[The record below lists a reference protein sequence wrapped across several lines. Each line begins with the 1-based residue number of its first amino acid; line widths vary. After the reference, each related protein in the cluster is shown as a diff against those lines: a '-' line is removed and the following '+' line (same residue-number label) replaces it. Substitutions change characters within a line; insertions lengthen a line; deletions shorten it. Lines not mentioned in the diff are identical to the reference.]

1 MSFITQYNSKI
12 GLKLMLLLPVLVILL
27 LIGSNFQPDIE
38 NPVAILAL
46 LLWVILFLNS
56 LLVSF
61 GGFSL
66 SRGFS
71 SEVTKQK
78 SAGFPI
84 ESLDGFPETKSSI
97 RTVFS
102 SSFFIT
108 IVVLISL
115 VTYVL
120 LFVIESQIKQDS
132 SLETLVPSWLRLTVV
147 FVALGLILI
156 AIGIA
161 LLLSLPDKPALVPGA
176 LMKYFYPNKIPT
188 QVDNFLGDTISSF
201 LDPIT
206 RLRWDEWSESISQGL
221 AENYLIEKSQSDRLA
236 VAREKILLFAYLNL
250 TMPKLVNDYIVNS
263 ELGELFSSQDLLQ
276 DVLDGKGSDISWEI
290 LKNIIKEVQGEA
302 PEIFTIVDRLIVE
315 LKDNLK
321 NFKDSDLWVSV
332 AVPNKV
338 SGNRNPFR
346 LMVFML
352 NKSKEFTDKKR
363 PVNVKLINYDVGNNS
378 TLPDNY
384 HIFLDEAEG
393 LAITADELP
402 FISDQQT
409 DIVGVVSSILQ
420 VGDAV
425 WFQIYKSRFGYHIY
439 NIRVEEEGKG
449 SVFGSSMKIQL
460 ARDLLFYFQQYGG
473 KLSALGGAIIP
484 VVGFLLSYMNILK

>member
-1 MSFITQYNSKI
+1 MSFITQYNTKI
-12 GLKLMLLLPVLVILL
+12 GLKLMLLLPVLVILFL
-27 LIGSNFQPDIE
+27 LGSNFQPDLQ
-38 NPVAILAL
+38 NPFAL
-46 LLWVILFLNS
+46 FALSFWIILFMNS

-71 SEVTKQK
+71 SEVTRQK
-78 SAGFPI
+78 NEGFPI

-108 IVVLISL
+108 IVVFISL
-115 VTYVL
+115 ITYIT
-120 LFVIESQIKQDS
+120 LFVIESQLTQDP
-132 SLETLVPSWLRLTVV
+132 SLENIIPSWLRLTVV

-176 LMKYFYPNKIPT
+176 LMKFFYPNKIPT
-188 QVDNFLGDTISSF
+188 QIDNFLGDTISAF

-206 RLRWDEWSESISQGL
+206 RLRWDEWSESISVGL
-221 AENYLIEKSQSDRLA
+221 AENFLLEKSQSDRLA

-250 TMPKLVNDYIVNS
+250 TMPKLINDYIVNS
-263 ELGELFSSQDLLQ
+263 ELGELFSSQNSLQ
-276 DVLDGKGSDISWEI
+276 DVLDGKGSDINWEI
-290 LKNIIKEVQGEA
+290 LKSIIKEVKGEA

-346 LMVFML
+346 ILVFML
-352 NKSKEFTDKKR
+352 NKSEEFSNKKR

-384 HIFLDEAEG
+384 NIHLDEMEG
-393 LAITADELP
+393 LEITTDELP
-402 FISDQQT
+402 FISDQQM
-409 DIVGVVSSILQ
+409 DIVGLVSTILQ

-439 NIRVEEEGKG
+439 NIRVEEEEKG

-460 ARDLLFYFQQYGG
+460 SRDLLFYAQQYGG
-473 KLSALGGAIIP
+473 KLSALGGAIVP
-484 VVGFLLSYMNILK
+484 VFGFLLSYLNFF

>member
-12 GLKLMLLLPVLVILL
+12 GLKLMLLLPVLVILFL
-27 LIGSNFQPDIE
+27 LGSNFKPDLQ
-38 NPVAILAL
+38 NPYALLAL
-46 LLWVILFLNS
+46 SFWIILFLNS

-71 SEVTKQK
+71 TEVTRQK
-78 SAGFPI
+78 NAGFPI

-108 IVVLISL
+108 IVVFISL
-115 VTYVL
+115 VTYIT
-120 LFVIESQIKQDS
+120 LFVIESQLNQDPNFS
-132 SLETLVPSWLRLTVV
+132 IPSWLRLTVV

-188 QVDNFLGDTISSF
+188 QIDNFLGDTISAF

-206 RLRWDEWSESISQGL
+206 RLRWDEWSESISVGL
-221 AENYLIEKSQSDRLA
+221 AENFLLEKSQSDRLA

-250 TMPKLVNDYIVNS
+250 TMPKLINDYIVNS

-276 DVLDGKGSDISWEI
+276 DVLDGKGSNINWEI
-290 LKNIIKEVQGEA
+290 LKSIIKEVQGEA

-346 LMVFML
+346 ILVFML
-352 NKSKEFTDKKR
+352 NKSTEHTTKKR

-384 HIFLDEAEG
+384 HIYLDEAEG
-393 LAITADELP
+393 LEITTDELQ
-402 FISDQQT
+402 FISDQKM
-409 DIVGVVSSILQ
+409 DIVGLVSTILQ

-460 ARDLLFYFQQYGG
+460 ARDLLYYVQQYGG
-473 KLSALGGAIIP
+473 KISALGGAIVP
-484 VVGFLLSYMNILK
+484 VVGFLLSYLNFF